1 MSAEDIFTERTRE
14 KPETQI
20 CPVTFKITSPLF
32 YAQVVRHRSV
42 LEYIK
47 SALSNPDP
55 KTATFHASDIDLL
68 NKIFQRSPSLFSFP
82 KMWPWCNA
90 ALADKNA
97 ALPHVS
103 NLAWTSPA
111 NRLRWVPIFSFRLV
125 PSPSHQSSLSDLDA
139 CALRLSS
146 TDAAAGRA
154 YRKAVFKI
162 LLSDYVAFG
171 MPAVIDAAL
180 WIFRI
185 WLCWLCVLSSD
196 GLVGLCNGESS
207 LSVTEVGKV
216 LMGCLGVHLWWGLGE
231 LL

>member
-1 MSAEDIFTERTRE
+1 M
-14 KPETQI
+14 
-20 CPVTFKITSPLF
+20 TFKITSPLF
-32 YAQVVRHRSV
+32 YAQVVRYRSV

-55 KTATFHASDIDLL
+55 KTATFHASDPNLL
-68 NKIFQRSPSLFSFP
+68 TKLFERSSSTFNFP
-82 KMWPWCNA
+82 RMWPWCNV

-97 ALPHVS
+97 ALPDAS
-103 NLAWTSPA
+103 NFAWISPV
-111 NRLRWVPIFSFRLV
+111 NRFRWVPIFFFRLV
-125 PSPSHQSSLSDLDA
+125 PSPSHHSSLSDLDA

-146 TDAAAGRA
+146 TDAAKGHA

-185 WLCWLCVLSSD
+185 WLCWLCVLSFD
-196 GLVGLCNGESS
+196 GLVGLCNGGNS
-207 LSVTEVGKV
+207 LSVTEVGNV
-216 LMGCLGVHLWWGLGE
+216 LMGCLGVHLWWGLLE

>member
-14 KPETQI
+14 KSETQI
-20 CPVTFKITSPLF
+20 SITFKITSPLF
-32 YAQVVRHRSV
+32 YAQVVRYRSV

-47 SALSNPDP
+47 NALSNTDP
-55 KTATFHASDIDLL
+55 KTATFHASDPDLL
-68 NKIFQRSPSLFSFP
+68 NKIFQRSPSLFNFP

-97 ALPHVS
+97 TLPDAS
-103 NLAWTSPA
+103 NLARTSPV
-111 NRLRWVPIFSFRLV
+111 NRLRWVPIFFFRRV
-125 PSPSHQSSLSDLDA
+125 PFPSHYSSLSDLDA

-146 TDAAAGRA
+146 TDAATGRT

-180 WIFRI
+180 WIFRM
-185 WLCWLCVLSSD
+185 WLCWLCVLSFD
-196 GLVGLCNGESS
+196 GLVGLCNGVNS

-216 LMGCLGVHLWWGLGE
+216 LMGCLGVHLWWGLRE